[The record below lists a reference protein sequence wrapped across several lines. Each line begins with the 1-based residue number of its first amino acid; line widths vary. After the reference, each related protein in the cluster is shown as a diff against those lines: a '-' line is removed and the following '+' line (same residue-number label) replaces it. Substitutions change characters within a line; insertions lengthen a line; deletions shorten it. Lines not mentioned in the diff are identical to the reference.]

1 MTNMELIDQI
11 VKEGGIHY
19 GHTVERNPEKYGTE
33 KMQELRSQRK
43 CKECGEYF
51 TPGLRSDGKPSE
63 RAKCNKCIE
72 KRRAE
77 IEADKARRAAKRRKE
92 YIRECSKCGTEVKT
106 TQAPRSKVPIY
117 CKTCRKSIK
126 KGERMVKYGEVDI

>member
-1 MTNMELIDQI
+1 MTNMELIEQI

-19 GHTVERNPEKYGTE
+19 GHTVERNPEKYGAE

-43 CKECGEYF
+43 CKECGDYF

-63 RAKCNKCIE
+63 RAKCIKCIE
-72 KRRAE
+72 KRKAE
-77 IEADKARRAAKRRKE
+77 IEEDKARRAAKRRKV
-92 YIRECSKCGTEVKT
+92 YTRICDKCGAEVET

-117 CKTCRKSIK
+117 CEKCRKSIK
-126 KGERMVKYGEVDI
+126 KGERMVKYREAEQ